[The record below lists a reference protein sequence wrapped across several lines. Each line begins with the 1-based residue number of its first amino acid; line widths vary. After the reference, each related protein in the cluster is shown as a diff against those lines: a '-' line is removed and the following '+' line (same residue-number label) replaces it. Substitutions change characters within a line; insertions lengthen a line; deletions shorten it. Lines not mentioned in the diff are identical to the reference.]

1 MSQNARR
8 LVALTATLAVVGAMS
23 VAAAPAFAGIT
34 LTLTN
39 HAVSGYL
46 TPKKLGEPVVLPK
59 HSTFNGVANLP
70 SVPPSPGWGGTLTGS
85 LSVPPFEASLKLG
98 GAVPSNVGVTF
109 TEVGTSEGTIG
120 EAPAADCPNP
130 AIPGPCATMKVT
142 SRAIIGITEVG
153 LLGIGVPVHCETS
166 EPVVFNLT
174 DHLTFEEVTEIG
186 PHFAG
191 TVTIPSITCSGLE
204 GVLVGPLLTT
214 LMSGP
219 ENPYSLYIGLR
230 EPEAPSIQT
239 EEATAVSQVSALL
252 KSRVDPNGEALSG
265 CEFEYG
271 TTTSYGSTVQCS
283 PEASAI
289 KRPFAGNFVD
299 GQAAGLSE
307 GATYHYRMVATNAQG
322 TTDGPD
328 QQVTTLGATGAPEY
342 GQCVAQKGGNY
353 SDDGCSVVAEKKG
366 VPDHKGGFEWAP
378 GPASAACV
386 AQKKG
391 EYTESSCATKSSKP
405 KKGTFER
412 LAGPGFTS
420 TSEAVT
426 LETPGLGRTV
436 VCTAGSGK
444 GEVTGLSSGVEHV
457 ALSGCEAAGKK
468 CTSEGSN
475 STPSGTAGVIDTNLL
490 DTRLLSTATEVWI
503 QLTSGEHEPYVAEF
517 GCEGVLLRVSGA
529 LAGVQEHDIG
539 IPSLTST
546 TTFGGENAGEQALT
560 TASSTNG
567 GSSWS
572 AADPTNVVVL
582 ATNTAASPTEIR
594 P

>member
-8 LVALTATLAVVGAMS
+8 LVALAATLVVVGGMS

-59 HSTFNGVANLP
+59 HSTFNGTANLAT
-70 SVPPSPGWGGTLTGS
+70 VPPTPDWGGTLTGS
-85 LSVPPFEASLKLG
+85 LTVPPFETSLKLG

-120 EAPAADCPNP
+120 EAPAADCPEP
-130 AIPGPCATMKVT
+130 ALPGPCAQMKVT

-166 EPVVFNLT
+166 EPVVFNLNT
-174 DHLTFEEVTEIG
+174 DLTFEEVTEIG
-186 PHFAG
+186 PHFSG
-191 TVTIPSITCSGLE
+191 TVTIPSISCSGLE

-230 EPEAPSIQT
+230 EPAAPSFET
-239 EEATAVSQVSALL
+239 EAAHSVSQVSGLL
-252 KSRVDPNGEALSG
+252 KARVDPNGEALTS

-271 TTTSYGSTVQCS
+271 KTTSYGTTVPCE
-283 PEASAI
+283 PEPSAI
-289 KRPFAGNFVD
+289 KHLFVGNFVRA
-299 GQAAGLSE
+299 QAAGLSE
-307 GATYHYRMVATNAQG
+307 GATYHYRVVATNPQG

-328 QQVTTLGATGAPEY
+328 QEFTTLAAGAPEY

-353 SDDGCSVVAEKKG
+353 TDESCGVVAEKRG
-366 VPDHKGGFEWAP
+366 VPDHKGGFEWVS
-378 GPASAACV
+378 GPASSACV

-391 EYTESSCATKSSKP
+391 EYTEAGCATKSAKA
-405 KKGTFER
+405 KKGTFEK

-420 TSEAVT
+420 STGAVK
-426 LETPGLGRTV
+426 LETPGLGSTV
-436 VCTAGSGK
+436 VCSASSGK
-444 GEVTGLSSGVEHV
+444 GEVTGLSSGVERIT
-457 ALSGCEAAGKK
+457 LTGCEAAGKK
-468 CTSEGSN
+468 CTSEGAN
-475 STPSGTAGVIDTNLL
+475 STPSGTPGVIDTNLL
-490 DTRLLSTATEVWI
+490 DTALLGSPAEVWT
-503 QLTSGEHEPYVAEF
+503 QLTSGEHQPYAAEF

-529 LAGVQEHDIG
+529 LAGAQQQDVG
-539 IPSLTST
+539 NSSLTST
-546 TTFGGENAGEQALT
+546 TTFAQESGEQAFST
-560 TASSTNG
+560 EASTNG

-572 AADPTNVVVL
+572 AADPTNVAAV